1 MESVKASIGHELY
14 KTEIVSP
21 SGNILI
27 SDEPLEDGGQNK
39 GFSPKEL
46 LASSLAA
53 CTVATLKM
61 YVNRKKWDLEKIDIE
76 VQLVEVEGKTVFKRN
91 IVLHGK
97 FELEQLD
104 KLLKIA
110 NACPV
115 HKILSASSSVETE
128 IQ

>member
-1 MESVKASIGHELY
+1 MESIKASIGTEHY
-14 KTEIVSP
+14 KIEIVSP
-21 SGNILI
+21 TGNLVIA
-27 SDEPLEDGGQNK
+27 DEPVESGGQNK

-53 CTVATLKM
+53 CTLATLKM
-61 YVNRKKWDLEKIDIE
+61 YADRKKWPLEKVDINVDLIE
-76 VQLVEVEGKTVFKRN
+76 DEGKVIFKRK
-91 IVLHGK
+91 ITLHGK

-104 KLLKIA
+104 KFLKIA

-115 HKILSASSSVETE
+115 HKILSGSSSVETE